1 MRALSSPVLGG
12 AALLSSPA
20 LWGAFV
26 DGTTSMQTA
35 LTRYLVTA
43 LLVWAALAVVGM
55 LVGPAPRPPVTT
67 PGEATGAATVSD
79 REPTG

>member
-26 DGTTSMQTA
+26 DGTTSLQTA
-35 LTRYLVTA
+35 LSRYLVTA
-43 LLVWAALAVVGM
+43 FLLWAALAVVGM
-55 LVGPAPRPPVTT
+55 LVGPAPRPPV
-67 PGEATGAATVSD
+67 GTGAETAELPAATD